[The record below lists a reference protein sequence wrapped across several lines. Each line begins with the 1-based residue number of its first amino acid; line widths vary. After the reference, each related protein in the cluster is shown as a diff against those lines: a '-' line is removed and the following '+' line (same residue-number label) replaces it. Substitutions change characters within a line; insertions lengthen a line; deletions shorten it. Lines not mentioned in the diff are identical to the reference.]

1 MSETRNVTF
10 MESVQLFDEM
20 VVEKYFKTVDTE
32 DLMLCIAGNADSS
45 ALHVTACGNSEYLVQ
60 ALLEACRED
69 KNIKRV
75 VMTVAAKISME
86 TLMNKLA
93 KERFNPDDD
102 NLNEEDEDD

>member
-1 MSETRNVTF
+1 MSENRSVTF

-20 VVEKYFKTVDTE
+20 VVEKYFKTADTE

-45 ALHVTACGNSEYLVQ
+45 ALHVAICGDDEYLVQ
-60 ALLEACRED
+60 ALLEACRENKD
-69 KNIKRV
+69 IKRF

-86 TLMNKLA
+86 TLMNRLA

-102 NLNEEDEDD
+102 DLNEEDEDD

>member
-1 MSETRNVTF
+1 MSEKREVTF

-32 DLMLCIAGNADSS
+32 DLMLCIAGNADSYE
-45 ALHVTACGNSEYLVQ
+45 LHVTACGSSEYLVQ
-60 ALLEACRED
+60 ALLGACKED

-86 TLMNKLA
+86 TLMSKLA

-102 NLNEEDEDD
+102 LDVEDEDD